1 MLHELR
7 KIRLYVEVEIS
18 HVGPPVLLKF
28 LKLFPTDTVSSQNL
42 LSFFEDRGMLT
53 LWAFNVLKVI
63 KIQTTS
69 IGSIQWL
76 PWKKSDGN
84 FSRKRGDP
92 IIAFYIL
99 TCNSQVSVYQGET
112 DWRMVLKWRATS
124 SALHDF
130 HDFKVNMV
138 HHIIRKTSPL
148 LGFASQMHLP

>member
-63 KIQTTS
+63 EIQTTS

-92 IIAFYIL
+92 IIAFIYLHATPKSPSIKGKLIEEWSWNEGQLHPPYMTSMIL
-99 TCNSQVSVYQGET
+99 
-112 DWRMVLKWRATS
+112 K
-124 SALHDF
+124 
-130 HDFKVNMV
+130 
-138 HHIIRKTSPL
+138 
-148 LGFASQMHLP
+148 